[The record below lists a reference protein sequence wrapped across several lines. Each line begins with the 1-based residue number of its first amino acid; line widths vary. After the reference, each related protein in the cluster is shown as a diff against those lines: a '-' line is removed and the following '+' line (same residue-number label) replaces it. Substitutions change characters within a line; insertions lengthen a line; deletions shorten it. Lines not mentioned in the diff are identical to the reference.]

1 MPAFCGGGRKTLY
14 TIKSYVFPESLE
26 EADELLQRD
35 CRNNAILGGC
45 CWLKL
50 GRRRIRSAIDLSKLG
65 LDQIEVRDGF
75 LELGACVT
83 LRQLETNPHVTAR
96 FDGFLGRSVSHIV
109 GVQFRNCATVGGSVF
124 SRFGFSDLTCALLA
138 LDAAVVLHRGGEV
151 PLAQFMATPISFD
164 DILLKV
170 RIRDDGRRAAYQSAR
185 RSSTDFPTMAVAVSC
200 LDGRWTVSV
209 GARPARAV
217 RSEQAARCLNDG
229 LGAAAA
235 GQAAAE
241 ELTYGTDLRAGAD
254 YRRKL
259 AAVLVRRAA
268 EQCMEENKG

>member
-1 MPAFCGGGRKTLY
+1 MF
-14 TIKSYVFPESLE
+14 TIKSYVFPETLE

-35 CRNNAILGGC
+35 TRTSVILGGC
-45 CWLKL
+45 CWLKM
-50 GRRRIRSAIDLSKLG
+50 GRRISRAIDLTRLG
-65 LDQIEVRDGF
+65 LDQIDVKDGY
-75 LELGACVT
+75 LELEASVT
-83 LRQLETNPHVTAR
+83 LHQLETHPAVTSR
-96 FDGFLGRSVSHIV
+96 FDGILGECVSHIV
-109 GVQFRNCATVGGSVF
+109 GVPFRNCATVGGSVF

-138 LDAAVVLHRGGEV
+138 LDATVVLYRGGEL
-151 PLAQFMATPISFD
+151 PLAEFMASPIAFN

-170 RIRDDGRRAAYQSAR
+170 RIKDDGRRAAYQSVR
-185 RSSTDFPTMAVAVSC
+185 RSTTDFPTLAAAVSC
-200 LDGRWTVSV
+200 LNGQWTVSV

-217 RSEQAARCLNDG
+217 RCESAAACLNEG
-229 LGAAAA
+229 KGAAAA

-254 YRRKL
+254 YRKKL

>member
-1 MPAFCGGGRKTLY
+1 MY
-14 TIKSYVFPESLE
+14 TIKSYVFPETLA
-26 EADELLQRD
+26 EADELLHRD
-35 CRNNAILGGC
+35 TRAAAVLGGC

-50 GRRRIRSAIDLSKLG
+50 GCRRISRAIDLTRLG
-65 LDQIEVRDGF
+65 LDQIEVKDGC

-83 LRQLETNPHVTAR
+83 LHQLETHPAVTSR
-96 FDGFLGRSVSHIV
+96 FDGILGESVSRIV
-109 GVQFRNCATVGGSVF
+109 GVPFRNCATVGGSVF

-138 LDAAVVLHRGGEV
+138 LDATVVLYRGGEI
-151 PLAQFMATPISFD
+151 PLDRFMASPIAFD

-170 RIRDDGRRAAYQSAR
+170 RIRDDGRRAAYQSVR
-185 RSSTDFPTMAVAVSC
+185 RSTTDFPTLAAAVSC
-200 LDGRWTVSV
+200 RGGQWTVSV

-217 RSEQAARCLNDG
+217 RAEGAAACLNEG
-229 LGAAAA
+229 KGAAAA
-235 GQAAAE
+235 GQAAAG

>member
-1 MPAFCGGGRKTLY
+1 MY

-35 CRNNAILGGC
+35 CRSSAVLGGC
-45 CWLKL
+45 CWLKM
-50 GRRRIRSAIDLSKLG
+50 GRRRVRWAIDLTRLG
-65 LDQIEVRDGF
+65 LDQIEVKDGW
-75 LELGACVT
+75 LELGASVT
-83 LRQLETNPHVTAR
+83 LHQLETHPAVTSR
-96 FDGFLGRSVSHIV
+96 FDGILGESVSHIV
-109 GVQFRNCATVGGSVF
+109 GVPFRNCATVGGSVF

-138 LDAAVVLHRGGEV
+138 LDATVVLYRGGEMS
-151 PLAQFMATPISFD
+151 LAQFMAAPISFD

-170 RIRDDGRRAAYQSAR
+170 RIKDDGRRAAYQSVR
-185 RSSTDFPTMAVAVSC
+185 RSSTDFPTLAAAVSC
-200 LDGRWTVSV
+200 LDGQWTVSV

-217 RSEQAARCLNDG
+217 RAEEAARCLNDG

-235 GQAAAE
+235 GHAAAE

>member
-1 MPAFCGGGRKTLY
+1 MF
-14 TIKSYVFPESLE
+14 TIKSYVFPETLE

-35 CRNNAILGGC
+35 TRTSVILGGC
-45 CWLKL
+45 CWLKM
-50 GRRRIRSAIDLSKLG
+50 GRRRIGRAIDLTRLG
-65 LDQIEVRDGF
+65 LDQIEVKDGY
-75 LELGACVT
+75 LELGASVT
-83 LRQLETNPHVTAR
+83 LHQLETHPAVTSR
-96 FDGFLGRSVSHIV
+96 FDGILGECVSHIV
-109 GVQFRNCATVGGSVF
+109 GVPFRNCATVGGSVF

-138 LDAAVVLHRGGEV
+138 LDATVVLHRGGEL
-151 PLAQFMATPISFD
+151 PLAEFMASPIAFN

-170 RIRDDGRRAAYQSAR
+170 RIKDDGHQAAYQSVR
-185 RSSTDFPTMAVAVSC
+185 RSTTDFPTLAAAVSC
-200 LDGRWTVSV
+200 RGGQWTVSV

-217 RSEQAARCLNDG
+217 RCESAAACLNEG
-229 LGAAAA
+229 KGAAAA

-254 YRRKL
+254 YRKKL

>member
-1 MPAFCGGGRKTLY
+1 MY

-96 FDGFLGRSVSHIV
+96 FDGILGRSVSHIV

-138 LDAAVVLHRGGEV
+138 LDTTVVLQRGGEL
-151 PLAQFMATPISFD
+151 PLAEFLASPIAFN

-170 RIRDDGRRAAYQSAR
+170 RIRDDGRHAAYESVR
-185 RSSTDFPTMAVAVSC
+185 RSTTDFPTLAVAVSC
-200 LDGRWTVSV
+200 LEGRWKVSV

-217 RSEQAARCLNDG
+217 LSDDAARCLESG
-229 LGAAAA
+229 EGPAAAGAAAA
-235 GQAAAE
+235 N
-241 ELTYGTDLRAGAD
+241 ELVYGSDLRAGGD
-254 YRRKL
+254 YRKKL

-268 EQCMEENKG
+268 QTCMERENKG

>member
-1 MPAFCGGGRKTLY
+1 MSILLIVLVLMNTYPLLV
-14 TIKSYVFPESLE
+14 SEDLVFRAKATSL
-26 EADELLQRD
+26 Q
-35 CRNNAILGGC
+35 N
-45 CWLKL
+45 
-50 GRRRIRSAIDLSKLG
+50 SVSVMVYSLSG
-65 LDQIEVRDGF
+65 LDRLTQGAMAESVR
-75 LELGACVT
+75 
-83 LRQLETNPHVTAR
+83 
-96 FDGFLGRSVSHIV
+96 HIV
-109 GVQFRNCATVGGSVF
+109 GVQFRNMATLGGSLW

-138 LDAAVVLHRGGEV
+138 LDATVVLYRGGEV